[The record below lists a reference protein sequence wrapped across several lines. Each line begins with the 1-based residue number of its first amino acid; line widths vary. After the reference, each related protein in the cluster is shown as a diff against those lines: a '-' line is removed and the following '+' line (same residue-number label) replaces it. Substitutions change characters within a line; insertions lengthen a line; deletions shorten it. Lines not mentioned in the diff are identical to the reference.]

1 MSFSD
6 SSTGS
11 KLSARAQWIGVLS
24 YLSPI
29 GWILALILHLTGK
42 TEYGSFHL
50 RQSTGIF
57 ITLVVMYFVSSIP
70 YLGALVLILGL
81 VLCFFFWVVGY
92 MGAIQGKR
100 NMVPYLGPYF
110 QEYMRFL

>member
-1 MSFSD
+1 MSFTD

-24 YLSPI
+24 YLSPL
-29 GWILALILHLTGK
+29 GWALALVLHLTNK

-57 ITLVVMYFVSSIP
+57 ITLVLMYFISSIP

-110 QEYMRFL
+110 QAYLKFL